1 MAQKQLF
8 EIEPWTLRTT
18 KLDKENKR
26 LQESLTS
33 LGNGYMGMR
42 GNLKKDIPATAI
54 LELIMQ
60 ACGFQIKQEL
70 AGGKMATQIISVK
83 SLTALTLSE
92 LKYVL
97 MVKNSIY
104 L

>member
-1 MAQKQLF
+1 MVTWGCAGIF
-8 EIEPWTLRTT
+8 EE
-18 KLDKENKR
+18 
-26 LQESLTS
+26 
-33 LGNGYMGMR
+33 GYSGD
-42 GNLKKDIPATAI
+42 GHIGTYYAGVWFPD
-54 LELIMQ
+54 
-60 ACGFQIKQEL
+60 KQEL